1 MNALR
6 GIAAALVCAGLF
18 AAAPTIVQADDDVP
32 ASGYTPMA
40 GESFFLLADTSFAS
54 DEVAKV
60 RLEAPGRDYRRYR
73 MEPYGGA

>member
-6 GIAAALVCAGLF
+6 GIAAALACAGMI
-18 AAAPTIVQADDDVP
+18 AAAPTLARADDDVP
-32 ASGYTPMA
+32 ASNYTPMA
-40 GESFFLLADTSFAS
+40 GESFFLLADSSFAS

-73 MEPYGGA
+73 M